1 MFDAVAG
8 LAVTAWLIWGA
19 IGVFRQAS
27 LELMDH
33 ELPDADRALIKQ
45 IITSDPRISNVHNLR
60 TRASGPVIHMQLHAD
75 LDPDIT
81 LVEAHEIVVAAEERL
96 LAAFPAADILIH
108 PDPHGKAE
116 PHGGHFREGS
126 H

>member
-1 MFDAVAG
+1 MVVVEPPEIRAPEHD
-8 LAVTAWLIWGA
+8 
-19 IGVFRQAS
+19 
-27 LELMDH
+27 ELRRWSSQGETLLLLD
-33 ELPDADRALIKQ
+33 
-45 IITSDPRISNVHNLR
+45 RISNVHNLR